1 MTPYGTVKLGSGI
14 VVSGDAS
21 ANTGISA
28 YVSDGQKGNLGIDVS
43 VSGTLGDGTGVK
55 IQNTID
61 TAGSTQYGST
71 IEVTGIEVPP
81 PLTPYGTVK
90 LGSGIVVSGDASAN
104 TGISAYVSD
113 GERTTGIIASVS
125 NGQIINTG
133 IDASVSGIIG
143 NGSGL
148 NISNSISTTGDI
160 QYGGFVLVD
169 GAGSPSPMPGVGSTK
184 TGISIE
190 VSNTANTN
198 TGLTVTVKDAG
209 RNYAIIT
216 DQGSSVF
223 NNFQD
228 TSTDFNIKGGID
240 SNLFSVS
247 ATNDAVGIGVSP
259 STKLDVLGD
268 YRFVHDPTAEL
279 TSSVSGYGDIVTFGG
294 GSLTAGNLYYYN
306 SSGVWVDADA
316 DSTSTSTGMLAF
328 ALGTSASDG
337 MLVRGYI
344 INSGFS
350 TTTGD
355 IVYVSTTAGGVT
367 TTAPSGSGDVI
378 RIVGYSIDGTNEIIY
393 FSPDNTWVEI

>member
-1 MTPYGTVKLGSGI
+1 MKT
-14 VVSGDAS
+14 
-21 ANTGISA
+21 
-28 YVSDGQKGNLGIDVS
+28 
-43 VSGTLGDGTGVK
+43 
-55 IQNTID
+55 
-61 TAGSTQYGST
+61 
-71 IEVTGIEVPP
+71 
-81 PLTPYGTVK
+81 
-90 LGSGIVVSGDASAN
+90 GSGIVVSGDASAN